1 LTSRKQE
8 NYFSFL
14 VKLYK
19 LNKPYFSL
27 FNKNKIQEQQKEMME
42 QILKISLIVK
52 NLLNKSSIKIKHK
65 HKYKILNKNK
75 FFNKILNKNS
85 NKIQNK
91 FN

>member
-1 LTSRKQE
+1 MTSIKQE

-65 HKYKILNKNK
+65 HKILQLDSLLKKFFKVHSIFMCKILV
-75 FFNKILNKNS
+75 L
-85 NKIQNK
+85 
-91 FN
+91 